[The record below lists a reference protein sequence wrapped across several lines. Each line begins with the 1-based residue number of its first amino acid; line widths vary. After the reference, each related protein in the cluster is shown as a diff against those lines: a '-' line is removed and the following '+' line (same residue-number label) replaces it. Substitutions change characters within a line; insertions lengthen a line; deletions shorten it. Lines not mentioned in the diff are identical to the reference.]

1 MNSSERKIRVQ
12 TNAVF
17 TLTFVHRIEYI
28 LVCALDS
35 PGWPVGQ
42 SNPTEPLASESMAT
56 SLPMS
61 AVADVDK

>member
-28 LVCALDS
+28 CALDS

-42 SNPTEPLASESMAT
+42 SNPTEPLASESMTT